1 MIYIHKK
8 LIFLLILVY
17 IYTRTREMTTL
28 IDDLRKRVI
37 DTRENIKKEAINK
50 LSQFLKTEM
59 IEFANQG
66 LTKGSF
72 CVDYIDEE
80 YNIYDNLKKML
91 IVEEKNFEDD
101 RDHVFIWLLEEVK
114 KTNVF
119 KDIDMEIK
127 NDCLEFSWC
136 L

>member
-1 MIYIHKK
+1 
-8 LIFLLILVY
+8 
-17 IYTRTREMTTL
+17 MTTL

>member
-1 MIYIHKK
+1 
-8 LIFLLILVY
+8 
-17 IYTRTREMTTL
+17 
-28 IDDLRKRVI
+28 
-37 DTRENIKKEAINK
+37 
-50 LSQFLKTEM
+50 
-59 IEFANQG
+59 
-66 LTKGSF
+66 
-72 CVDYIDEE
+72 
-80 YNIYDNLKKML
+80 ML